1 MASPRTPTPAGAAAR
16 AAAAAGR
23 RLTSLDVARAL
34 GVSRTTVSNAFN
46 RPQQLS
52 TDLREEVIRRSRELG
67 YFGPD
72 PAARAMRRTGLE
84 EVAVVF
90 HHDLRYALSDPPSL
104 EFLRGVT
111 KELDARRLSLQLI
124 PKMGRRVE
132 LGAAFQTT
140 AGAIIVHAEIDPDL
154 ADQVRAIHKP
164 IVLVDAFVSGVAS
177 VSHRDR
183 HGAELA
189 MAHALAARPDRVI
202 VLGFPLNDTARA
214 RVLQRLRPPQSGYI
228 SGERMA
234 GYVAAARR
242 VGFSLQHIDW
252 LDVDDRDPESAAA
265 IVAAHRGH
273 IAAHQRVALVAMS
286 DRMALAALPVLRSWR
301 GVDVAAIVG
310 FDDIEAAQAAQLT
323 TVHQNAQLKGE
334 RAVQALLDGSKPKPL
349 PVQLVVRDT

>member
-1 MASPRTPTPAGAAAR
+1 MASPRARTPGP
-16 AAAAAGR
+16 AGR
-23 RLTSLDVARAL
+23 RLTSLDVARAI

-52 TDLREEVIRRSRELG
+52 NHLREEVIRRSRELG

-90 HHDLRYALSDPPSL
+90 HHGLRYALNDPPSL
-104 EFLRGVT
+104 AFLRGVT

-124 PKMGRRVE
+124 PKMGRRVD

-140 AGAIIVHAEIDPDL
+140 AGAIIVHAEVDPDL
-154 ADQVRAIHKP
+154 ADQVRSIHKP
-164 IVLVDAFVSGVAS
+164 IVLVDAFVSGVTS

-183 HGAELA
+183 HGAQLA
-189 MAHALAARPDRVI
+189 MTHALAARPDRVI
-202 VLGFPLNDTARA
+202 VLGFPLNDAARA
-214 RVLQRLRPPQSGYI
+214 QVLQRLRPPQSGYI

-234 GYVAAARR
+234 GYAAAARQA
-242 VGFSLQHIDW
+242 GFPLQHIDW

-265 IVAAHRGH
+265 IVAAQHERL
-273 IAAHQRVALVAMS
+273 AAHARVALVAMS
-286 DRMALAALPVLRSWR
+286 DRMALAALPVLRRWH
-301 GVDVAAIVG
+301 DVNVVAVVG
-310 FDDIEAAQAAQLT
+310 FDDIEAAQAARLT
-323 TVHQNAQLKGE
+323 TVRQNAQLKGE
-334 RAVQALLDGSKPKPL
+334 RAVQALLDGSKPRPL

>member
-1 MASPRTPTPAGAAAR
+1 MASSRVLAPAVAS
-16 AAAAAGR
+16 R
-23 RLTSLDVARAL
+23 RLTSLDVARAI

-52 TDLREEVIRRSRELG
+52 IHLREEVIRRSRELG

-189 MAHALAARPDRVI
+189 MAHALATRPDRVI

-214 RVLQRLRPPQSGYI
+214 RVLQQLRPPQSGYI

-242 VGFSLQHIDW
+242 ARFALQHIDW
-252 LDVDDRDPESAAA
+252 LDVDDRDPESAAT
-265 IVAAHRGH
+265 IVAAHRRH
-273 IAAHQRVALVAMS
+273 IAANQRVAVVAMS

-301 GVDVAAIVG
+301 GVDVGAIVG
-310 FDDIEAAQAAQLT
+310 FDDIDAAAAAQLT
-323 TVHQNAQLKGE
+323 TVRQNAQLKGE
-334 RAVQALLDGSKPKPL
+334 RAVQALLDGSRPKPL